1 MGKIDIEK
9 MDVKQLIELTKNDLS
24 KFDKESIGKLERK
37 IKMTIEKIE
46 SRFEELEELMYDDD
60 SCDWKLVYDDEKEKV
75 KKLNSV
81 LADVEFITKNARKIV
96 KR

>member
-9 MDVKQLIELTKNDLS
+9 MDVKQLIELTKDDLS

-75 KKLNSV
+75 EKLNSV